1 MKIYLPFFQSLVAI
15 LYDAAAKSRPL
26 EVSLRLA
33 DDLGHSYSSCV
44 FQFCRIALALLM
56 VTMLAAC
63 SKVRLPPQITMS
75 EVEPSGRAAK
85 PPDCNMPVLRAAP
98 LTEYREVA
106 IIEGLGN
113 RFVEEKDVLP
123 LVIAKGCETGADAL
137 VINDSRAQT
146 SENMT
151 GYYIN
156 AIAIVYG
163 KKHPTVAPRT
173 R

>member
-1 MKIYLPFFQSLVAI
+1 VA
-15 LYDAAAKSRPL
+15 A
-26 EVSLRLA
+26 
-33 DDLGHSYSSCV
+33 
-44 FQFCRIALALLM
+44 F
-56 VTMLAAC
+56 AAC
-63 SKVRLPPQITMS
+63 AKVALPPQITMS

-85 PPDCNMPVLRAAP
+85 PPDCNMPILRSQP
-98 LTEYREVA
+98 LAEYREVA

-113 RFVEEKDVLP
+113 RYVAEKDVLP

-137 VINDSRAQT
+137 IINDSRAQT

-156 AIAIVYG
+156 AIAIIYG
-163 KKHPTVAPRT
+163 KRHPTAEQRT

>member
-1 MKIYLPFFQSLVAI
+1 VLHVCRLSIALLLVA
-15 LYDAAAKSRPL
+15 
-26 EVSLRLA
+26 
-33 DDLGHSYSSCV
+33 
-44 FQFCRIALALLM
+44 
-56 VTMLAAC
+56 MLVAC
-63 SKVRLPPQITMS
+63 SKVALPPQITMS
-75 EVEPSGRAAK
+75 EVEPSGKAAK
-85 PPDCNMPVLRAAP
+85 PPDCNLPVLRAAP

-156 AIAIVYG
+156 AIAIIYG
-163 KKHPTVAPRT
+163 KKHPTVEQRT

>member
-1 MKIYLPFFQSLVAI
+1 MRLQ
-15 LYDAAAKSRPL
+15 
-26 EVSLRLA
+26 LA
-33 DDLGHSYSSCV
+33 DDLRHGYWFCV
-44 FQFCRIALALLM
+44 LQFCRITIALLI
-56 VTMLAAC
+56 VAVVAAC
-63 SKVRLPPQITMS
+63 TKIAIPPQITMA

-85 PPDCNMPVLRAAP
+85 PPDCNLPVLRSRP
-98 LTEYREVA
+98 LAEYREVA

-113 RFVEEKDVLP
+113 RYVEEKDVLP

-137 VINDSRAQT
+137 IINDSRAQT

-156 AIAIVYG
+156 AVAIIYG
-163 KKHPTVAPRT
+163 KRHPTVEQRT

>member
-1 MKIYLPFFQSLVAI
+1 M
-15 LYDAAAKSRPL
+15 
-26 EVSLRLA
+26 LA
-33 DDLGHSYSSCV
+33 DYLGHGYSFCV
-44 FQFCRIALALLM
+44 LRFYRIAIALSM
-56 VTMLAAC
+56 VATIAAC
-63 SKVRLPPQITMS
+63 AKVALPPQITMA
-75 EVEPSGRAAK
+75 EVEPSGRAAL
-85 PPDCNMPVLRAAP
+85 PPDCNLPVLRSVP
-98 LTEYREVA
+98 LADYREVA

-123 LVIAKGCETGADAL
+123 LVVAKGCETGADAL

-156 AIAIVYG
+156 AIAIIYG
-163 KKHPTVAPRT
+163 KKHPTVEQRT

>member
-1 MKIYLPFFQSLVAI
+1 M
-15 LYDAAAKSRPL
+15 
-26 EVSLRLA
+26 LRTGFALA
-33 DDLGHSYSSCV
+33 DDHRRGYLFCV
-44 FQFCRIALALLM
+44 LQFSRLAIALSMAVLLG
-56 VTMLAAC
+56 AC
-63 SKVRLPPQITMS
+63 TKVALPPQITMS

-85 PPDCNMPVLRAAP
+85 PPDCNLPVLRTAP
-98 LTEYREVA
+98 LDEYREVA

-123 LVIAKGCETGADAL
+123 LVVAKGCETGADAL
-137 VINDSRAQT
+137 IINDSRAQT

-156 AIAIVYG
+156 AVAIVYG
-163 KKHPTVAPRT
+163 KPQPLVKQRT

>member
-1 MKIYLPFFQSLVAI
+1 MP
-15 LYDAAAKSRPL
+15 DARL
-26 EVSLRLA
+26 MLA
-33 DDLGHSYSSCV
+33 DDLRRGYFFGVRKFS
-44 FQFCRIALALLM
+44 RITLTLLMLALL
-56 VTMLAAC
+56 AAC
-63 SKVRLPPQITMS
+63 AKIRLPPQITMS
-75 EVEPSGRAAK
+75 EIEPSGRAAK
-85 PPDCNMPVLRAAP
+85 PPDCDLPVLRTPP
-98 LTEYREVA
+98 LKEYREVA

-156 AIAIVYG
+156 AIAIIYG
-163 KKHPTVAPRT
+163 KKHPTIEQRT

>member
-1 MKIYLPFFQSLVAI
+1 ML
-15 LYDAAAKSRPL
+15 
-26 EVSLRLA
+26 
-33 DDLGHSYSSCV
+33 
-44 FQFCRIALALLM
+44 QFCRIAIALAI
-56 VTMLAAC
+56 VATLAAC
-63 SKVRLPPQITMS
+63 TTVALPPRITMS

-85 PPDCNMPVLRAAP
+85 PPDCNLPVLRAAP
-98 LTEYREVA
+98 LADYREVA

-123 LVIAKGCETGADAL
+123 MVISKACETGADAII
-137 VINDSRAQT
+137 VTDSRAQT

-156 AIAIVYG
+156 AIAIIYG
-163 KKHPTVAPRT
+163 KKHPTVEQRT

>member
-1 MKIYLPFFQSLVAI
+1 M
-15 LYDAAAKSRPL
+15 
-26 EVSLRLA
+26 LA
-33 DDLGHSYSSCV
+33 DDLRRGYFFGV
-44 FQFCRIALALLM
+44 LKFFRLTLALI
-56 VTMLAAC
+56 MLAVLAGC
-63 SKVRLPPQITMS
+63 SKVVLPPQITMS
-75 EVEPSGRAAK
+75 EIEPSGRAAK
-85 PPDCNMPVLRAAP
+85 PPGCDMPVLRTPP
-98 LTEYREVA
+98 LNEYREVA

-123 LVIAKGCETGADAL
+123 LVLAKACETGADAI

-156 AIAIVYG
+156 AIAIIYG
-163 KKHPTVAPRT
+163 KRHPTIEQRT

>member
-1 MKIYLPFFQSLVAI
+1 MLKF
-15 LYDAAAKSRPL
+15 SR
-26 EVSLRLA
+26 
-33 DDLGHSYSSCV
+33 
-44 FQFCRIALALLM
+44 ITLALII
-56 VTMLAAC
+56 VAMLAAC
-63 SKVRLPPQITMS
+63 SKIALPPQITMS

-85 PPDCNMPVLRAAP
+85 PPDCDMPVLRTPP
-98 LTEYREVA
+98 LNEYREVA

-156 AIAIVYG
+156 AIAIIYG
-163 KKHPTVAPRT
+163 KKHPTIEQRT

>member
-1 MKIYLPFFQSLVAI
+1 VLHVCRLSIALLLVA
-15 LYDAAAKSRPL
+15 
-26 EVSLRLA
+26 
-33 DDLGHSYSSCV
+33 
-44 FQFCRIALALLM
+44 
-56 VTMLAAC
+56 MLVAC
-63 SKVRLPPQITMS
+63 SKVALPPQITMS
-75 EVEPSGRAAK
+75 EVEPSGKAAK
-85 PPDCNMPVLRAAP
+85 PPDCNLPVLRAAP

-123 LVIAKGCETGADAL
+123 LVIAKGCEAGADAL

-156 AIAIVYG
+156 AIAIIYG
-163 KKHPTVAPRT
+163 KKHPTVEQRT

>member
-1 MKIYLPFFQSLVAI
+1 MRGRIENADESPIHLA
-15 LYDAAAKSRPL
+15 DAARRRYSFCVPHQYSRSIL
-26 EVSLRLA
+26 
-33 DDLGHSYSSCV
+33 
-44 FQFCRIALALLM
+44 LALLM
-56 VTMLAAC
+56 TAAC
-63 SKVRLPPQITMS
+63 DTVATTVALPPQVTLS

-85 PPDCNMPVLRAAP
+85 PPNCDLPVLRGAP
-98 LTEYREVA
+98 LTDYREVA

-113 RFVEEKDVLP
+113 RFVEEKDVLGP
-123 LVIAKGCETGADAL
+123 VISKACETGADAL
-137 VINDSRAQT
+137 VIQDSRAQT

-163 KKHPTVAPRT
+163 KKGPTVPQRT

>member
-1 MKIYLPFFQSLVAI
+1 VA
-15 LYDAAAKSRPL
+15 LRRSKSAYSAY
-26 EVSLRLA
+26 VLA
-33 DDLGHSYSSCV
+33 DDLRRGYSFCV
-44 FQFCRIALALLM
+44 LHHRRI
-56 VTMLAAC
+56 TMTLSILAALVAAC
-63 SKVRLPPQITMS
+63 TTVALPPQITIS

-85 PPDCNMPVLRAAP
+85 PPDCNLPVLREAP
-98 LTEYREVA
+98 LTDYREVA

-123 LVIAKGCETGADAL
+123 LVVAKGCETGADAL

-163 KKHPTVAPRT
+163 KKHPTVEQRT

>member
-1 MKIYLPFFQSLVAI
+1 MLLK
-15 LYDAAAKSRPL
+15 
-26 EVSLRLA
+26 LA
-33 DDLGHSYSSCV
+33 DHRGCGYSFCV
-44 FQFCRIALALLM
+44 LQFCRITIALAM
-56 VTMLAAC
+56 VAMLAAC
-63 SKVRLPPQITMS
+63 TKIALPPQVTVT

-85 PPDCNMPVLRAAP
+85 PRDCTMPVLRAAP
-98 LTEYREVA
+98 LEEFREVA
-106 IIEGLGN
+106 IVEGLGN

-123 LVIAKGCETGADAL
+123 LVVAKGCETGADAL
-137 VINDSRAQT
+137 IIKDSRAQT

-163 KKHPTVAPRT
+163 KRHPTVEQRT

>member
-1 MKIYLPFFQSLVAI
+1 MRLQ
-15 LYDAAAKSRPL
+15 
-26 EVSLRLA
+26 LA
-33 DDLGHSYSSCV
+33 DDLGRGYSFCV
-44 FQFCRIALALLM
+44 LQISRIALALLM
-56 VTMLAAC
+56 VAMLAAC
-63 SKVRLPPQITMS
+63 TKIALPPQITMS
-75 EVEPSGRAAK
+75 EVEPSGRAAR
-85 PPDCNMPVLRAAP
+85 PSDCNMPVLRAVP
-98 LTEYREVA
+98 MTDYREVA

-163 KKHPTVAPRT
+163 KKHRTVEQRT

>member
-1 MKIYLPFFQSLVAI
+1 MLILIPACTTVA
-15 LYDAAAKSRPL
+15 
-26 EVSLRLA
+26 
-33 DDLGHSYSSCV
+33 
-44 FQFCRIALALLM
+44 
-56 VTMLAAC
+56 
-63 SKVRLPPQITMS
+63 LPPQITMS
-75 EVEPSGRAAK
+75 EVEPSGRPAK
-85 PPDCNMPVLRAAP
+85 PADCNMPVLRAAP
-98 LTEYREVA
+98 LADYREVA

-113 RFVEEKDVLP
+113 RFVQEKDVLP

-156 AIAIVYG
+156 AIAIIYG
-163 KKHPTVAPRT
+163 KKHPTPEPRS

>member
-1 MKIYLPFFQSLVAI
+1 M
-15 LYDAAAKSRPL
+15 
-26 EVSLRLA
+26 LA
-33 DDLGHSYSSCV
+33 DDLRRGYSSCV
-44 FQFCRIALALLM
+44 LQSYRIAIALLI
-56 VTMLAAC
+56 VATLAAC
-63 SKVRLPPQITMS
+63 TVVAMPPQITMA
-75 EVEPSGRAAK
+75 EVEPSGKAAR
-85 PPDCNMPVLRAAP
+85 PPGCDMPVLRSPP
-98 LTEYREVA
+98 LADYREVA

-123 LVIAKGCETGADAL
+123 GVVAKGCETGADAL
-137 VINDSRAQT
+137 VIQDSRAQT

-163 KKHPTVAPRT
+163 KKHPTLAPRT

>member
-1 MKIYLPFFQSLVAI
+1 V
-15 LYDAAAKSRPL
+15 KSRTL
-26 EVSLRLA
+26 QTRFELA
-33 DDLGHSYSSCV
+33 DPRARGYSFGV
-44 FQFCRIALALLM
+44 LKLCRVALALS
-56 VTMLAAC
+56 MLAVSTAC
-63 SKVRLPPQITMS
+63 TKVAMPPQVTMS

-85 PPDCNMPVLRAAP
+85 PPDCNLPVLRIAP
-98 LTEYREVA
+98 LAEYREVA

-123 LVIAKGCETGADAL
+123 LVVAKGCETGADAL
-137 VINDSRAQT
+137 IINESRAQT

-156 AIAIVYG
+156 AIAIIYG
-163 KKHPTVAPRT
+163 KRHPTVEQRT